1 MSRSSSPPKGKHQN
15 LASAKPTKVSVM
27 KAPDI
32 PADEAQRLSQLR
44 ALNIMNT
51 TAEERFD
58 RLTRLARRLFDV
70 PIALVSLLEADHQ
83 WFKSAQGFAPPGSP
97 RNISFCGHAILQD
110 EIMIVEDAH
119 RDERFHDNPLVTG
132 DPHIRFYAGCP
143 LRAPGGAKL
152 GTLCIIG
159 REPRQFDEEDQAT
172 MRDLAAMAEAELVA
186 FQTATCD
193 ELTQITNRRGFMTL
207 GQMVLNECRMKNRP
221 ASLTFLDLDKFKQ
234 INDSLGHREGDR
246 ALMDFADAMKVV
258 FKHSD
263 LFARLGGDEFVVL
276 LNGMSQQQSE
286 ALLQQFACY
295 LRQQSIS
302 LNRRYHLQFSSGI
315 VEFDPAQPQSLEQ
328 LLHDSDERMYQRK
341 KQKRVAV

>member
-1 MSRSSSPPKGKHQN
+1 
-15 LASAKPTKVSVM
+15 M
-27 KAPDI
+27 KAPEI

-51 TAEERFD
+51 PAEERFD
-58 RLTRLARRLFDV
+58 RLTRLARRLYDV

-83 WFKSAQGFAPPGSP
+83 WFKSAQGYEPTGSP
-97 RNISFCGHAILQD
+97 RNISFCAHAILQD
-110 EIMIVEDAH
+110 EIMIVEDALK
-119 RDERFHDNPLVTG
+119 DERFHDNPLVTG

-143 LRAPGGAKL
+143 LRAPGGAKM

-159 REPRQFDEEDQAT
+159 REPRQFNEEDQAT

-221 ASLTFLDLDKFKQ
+221 ACLTFLDLDKFKQ
-234 INDSLGHREGDR
+234 INDTLGHREGDR

-276 LNGMSQQQSE
+276 FNGLQQQQSE
-286 ALLQQFACY
+286 TLLMQFDHY
-295 LRQQSIS
+295 LQQQSIS
-302 LNRRYHLQFSSGI
+302 LNRRYRLQFSSGV
-315 VEFDPAQPQSLEQ
+315 VEFDAENPQSLEQ
-328 LLHDSDERMYQRK
+328 LLHDSDEQMYLRK
-341 KQKRVAV
+341 KQKRIAV

>member
-1 MSRSSSPPKGKHQN
+1 
-15 LASAKPTKVSVM
+15 M
-27 KAPDI
+27 KAPGI

-51 TAEERFD
+51 PAEERFD

-70 PIALVSLLEADHQ
+70 PVALVSLLEADHQ
-83 WFKSAQGFAPPGSP
+83 WFKSAQGYEAAGSP
-97 RNISFCGHAILQD
+97 RSISLCGHAILQD
-110 EIMIVEDAH
+110 EIMIVEDTHNDA
-119 RDERFHDNPLVTG
+119 RFHDNPLVTG
-132 DPHIRFYAGCP
+132 EPHIRFYAGCP
-143 LRAPGGAKL
+143 LRAPGGAKM

-159 REPRQFDEEDQAT
+159 REPRQFNEEDQAT
-172 MRDLAAMAEAELVA
+172 LRDLAAMAEAELVA

-221 ASLTFLDLDKFKQ
+221 ACLTFLDLDKFKQ
-234 INDSLGHREGDR
+234 INDTLGHREGDR

-276 LNGMSQQQSE
+276 LNGRSQAQSE
-286 ALLQQFACY
+286 VLLAQFARY
-295 LRQQSIS
+295 LHQQSIS
-302 LNRRYHLQFSSGI
+302 LNRRYHLQFSSG
-315 VEFDPAQPQSLEQ
+315 VVAFDAAHPQSLEQ
-328 LLHDSDERMYQRK
+328 LLHDSDKQMYLSK
-341 KQKRVAV
+341 KQKQVTI

>member
-1 MSRSSSPPKGKHQN
+1 
-15 LASAKPTKVSVM
+15 M
-27 KAPDI
+27 KAPEI

-51 TAEERFD
+51 PAEERFD
-58 RLTRLARRLFDV
+58 RLTRLARRLYDV

-83 WFKSAQGFAPPGSP
+83 WFKSAQGYKPQGSP

-110 EIMIVEDAH
+110 EIMIVEDAQK
-119 RDERFHDNPLVTG
+119 DARFYDNPLVTG
-132 DPHIRFYAGCP
+132 EPHIRFYAGCP
-143 LRAPGGAKL
+143 LRAPGGAKM

-159 REPRQFDEEDQAT
+159 REPRQFNEEDQAT

-207 GQMVLNECRMKNRP
+207 GQMVLNECLMKNRP

-234 INDSLGHREGDR
+234 INDTLGHREGDR

-276 LNGMSQQQSE
+276 FNGLQQQQSE
-286 ALLQQFACY
+286 ALLAQFDRY
-295 LRQQSIS
+295 LKQQSVS
-302 LNRRYHLQFSSGI
+302 LSRRYRLQFSSGV
-315 VEFDPAQPQSLEQ
+315 VEFDAAHPQSLEQ
-328 LLHDSDERMYQRK
+328 LLHDSDEQMYLRK

>member
-1 MSRSSSPPKGKHQN
+1 
-15 LASAKPTKVSVM
+15 M
-27 KAPDI
+27 KAPEI

-51 TAEERFD
+51 PAEERFD
-58 RLTRLARRLFDV
+58 RLTRLARRLYDV
-70 PIALVSLLEADHQ
+70 PIALVSLLENDHQ
-83 WFKSAQGFAPPGSP
+83 WFKSAQGYEPKGSP

-110 EIMIVEDAH
+110 EIMIVEDAQK
-119 RDERFHDNPLVTG
+119 DARFHDNPLVTG
-132 DPHIRFYAGCP
+132 EPHIRFYAGCP
-143 LRAPGGAKL
+143 LRAPGGAKM

-159 REPRQFDEEDQAT
+159 REPRQFNEEDQAT

-207 GQMVLNECRMKNRP
+207 GQMVLNECLMKNRP

-234 INDSLGHREGDR
+234 INDTLGHREGDR

-276 LNGMSQQQSE
+276 FNGLQQQQSE
-286 ALLQQFACY
+286 ALLARFDHY
-295 LRQQSIS
+295 LQQQSVS
-302 LNRRYHLQFSSGI
+302 LNRRYRLQFSSGV
-315 VEFDPAQPQSLEQ
+315 VEFDAAHPQSLEQ
-328 LLHDSDERMYQRK
+328 LLHDSDEQMYLRK